1 METGDK
7 QTELLTNWENLSV
20 NDRQNTFFQ
29 IIGLSADQS
38 VNRKA
43 MAALNQYL
51 AEDYYLVMSSKS
63 KGLFDPKFEVIKKFV
78 EEIRGKTKENT
89 GQNKKARG
97 VLNSARAQAGVMD
110 LLERSG
116 FKLGR
121 TDLDLDLQGLDLV
134 AVNEAGAFLID
145 VKARSWKTGILEVG
159 EIDLQPDTIGSGL
172 TIAIRSAPELFRAK
186 AQIGFAC
193 LKIVVGVFSPSGDLF
208 EPFSRK
214 SGNELVER
222 LEKIPKNMR
231 QLR

>member
-51 AEDYYLVMSSKS
+51 AEDYYLVMSSQR

-97 VLNSARAQAGVMD
+97 
-110 LLERSG
+110 
-116 FKLGR
+116 F
-121 TDLDLDLQGLDLV
+121 
-134 AVNEAGAFLID
+134 
-145 VKARSWKTGILEVG
+145 
-159 EIDLQPDTIGSGL
+159 
-172 TIAIRSAPELFRAK
+172 
-186 AQIGFAC
+186 
-193 LKIVVGVFSPSGDLF
+193 
-208 EPFSRK
+208 
-214 SGNELVER
+214 
-222 LEKIPKNMR
+222 
-231 QLR
+231 

>member
-51 AEDYYLVMSSKS
+51 AEDYYLVMSSKR

-89 GQNKKARG
+89 GQNK
-97 VLNSARAQAGVMD
+97 ND
-110 LLERSG
+110 E
-116 FKLGR
+116 
-121 TDLDLDLQGLDLV
+121 
-134 AVNEAGAFLID
+134 
-145 VKARSWKTGILEVG
+145 
-159 EIDLQPDTIGSGL
+159 
-172 TIAIRSAPELFRAK
+172 
-186 AQIGFAC
+186 
-193 LKIVVGVFSPSGDLF
+193 
-208 EPFSRK
+208 
-214 SGNELVER
+214 
-222 LEKIPKNMR
+222 
-231 QLR
+231 